1 MTQNSFIKE
10 EKMIDSLV
18 STSEGIFLL
27 KRQKERGKQL
37 LELSPIDIAHY
48 RAWENT
54 TREFIVKAFGCSSPN
69 IKSLTSIGKYGSF
82 PINGDDQWWNQH
94 TVESLN
100 KQLVMLDS
108 LIDQLETELLLSPKE
123 TRLDVLSIIESLCYK
138 FHVVSIQLQERHEN
152 RQTLIV
158 NDEYDV
164 QDLFHALLRIF
175 FDDVRDE
182 EWTPSYAGQASRM
195 DFLLK
200 DYATVI
206 EIKKTRA
213 GLGKKEIGNQLIV
226 DIERYKSHPDCNTL
240 ICFVYDP
247 ESRIKN
253 PRGLE
258 SDLNKQVD
266 NLLVKVLVVPRI

>member
-206 EIKKTRA
+206 LTVR
-213 GLGKKEIGNQLIV
+213 
-226 DIERYKSHPDCNTL
+226 
-240 ICFVYDP
+240 
-247 ESRIKN
+247 
-253 PRGLE
+253 
-258 SDLNKQVD
+258 
-266 NLLVKVLVVPRI
+266 

>member
-1 MTQNSFIKE
+1 MTQNSLVKE
-10 EKMIDSLV
+10 EKVLTDLV

-27 KRQKERGKQL
+27 KRQNERGKQL

-54 TREFIVKAFGCSSPN
+54 TREFIVKAFGCNSPN

-82 PINGDDQWWNQH
+82 PINGDDEWWNQH
-94 TVESLN
+94 RVESLN

-123 TRLDVLSIIESLCYK
+123 IPLNALNIIENLCYK
-138 FHVVSIQLQERHEN
+138 FHIVSIQLQERHEN
-152 RQTLIV
+152 RQTLVV

-206 EIKKTRA
+206 EVKKTRV
-213 GLGKKEIGNQLIV
+213 GLGKKEIGNQLIE
-226 DIERYKSHPDCNTL
+226 DIARYKSHPDCNTL

-247 ESRIKN
+247 EARIKN

-258 SDLNKQVD
+258 NDLNQQVN
-266 NLLVKVLVVPRI
+266 NLLVKVLVVPRS

>member
-1 MTQNSFIKE
+1 
-10 EKMIDSLV
+10 
-18 STSEGIFLL
+18 
-27 KRQKERGKQL
+27 
-37 LELSPIDIAHY
+37 
-48 RAWENT
+48 
-54 TREFIVKAFGCSSPN
+54 
-69 IKSLTSIGKYGSF
+69 
-82 PINGDDQWWNQH
+82 
-94 TVESLN
+94 
-100 KQLVMLDS
+100 MLDS